1 MRTEHQDKGRY
12 QISNL
17 NFSLRTPNSELP
29 ANYISKVL
37 PLRIGILMD
46 HPSPH
51 MVSLL
56 DALSER
62 DDCSAEVI
70 YFGQAAPERRW
81 GAPLG
86 QLPYRFLRGVTFATG
101 GLQINPGLI
110 HRLQKMRVDVW
121 LINTCYDSP
130 STLIAAWWLGK
141 GSTPWVYM
149 NEPPRPRNWLLS
161 ALKSLPLQFVL
172 KRAWGAIGMG
182 ERAAAMYRIL
192 LNDNRPTTSI
202 PYCIN
207 LEDFSH
213 LPISG
218 PPEDGQ
224 PLHFLTCCQM
234 IHRKGLDILLKA
246 CEKLKDMNWR
256 LTLVGEGHLRPRLER
271 EFSGLFSKEQV
282 RFVGEVPYEKRH
294 EAFARQHIFVFPSRW
309 DGWGMVVPEALAAG
323 LPVVATDQV
332 ISAHEF
338 VTNGVN
344 GFIVPANDPSA
355 LADKM
360 TYFIS
365 HPGQI
370 PDMALA
376 ARQALENYRSEIG
389 AERLVEFLGDLLKN
403 KGSQQ
408 KNGVSKN
415 VENPLTP
422 AAEGHGLWP
431 WMNARAFGR
440 DVAPQGR
447 HGRCH
452 GLSPWGST
460 WRALT
465 TSESLLDN
473 IGKSI
478 RRRAKDIAIRTGI
491 AVRLYAKPK
500 GHRILVYH
508 LVLEEDRKSFEEQI
522 KFIKDHFVV
531 CSLSKIIEAACR
543 EDGDKAY
550 YAAIT
555 FDDGFRV
562 LMRDGLEILEKYNI
576 KACFFVPTGFVEL
589 SDKPAAGARFS
600 LRAHYY
606 NFPLEPMQPQDL
618 QALVKLGHEVG
629 SHGISHISLS
639 AMPVKH
645 AIRELELS
653 RQQITEWTGVA
664 PTSFAYPYGET
675 SSVLGDPTQWIRQAG
690 YSYGFTLKRGAA
702 NASSDPFLMPRE
714 HTEGNW
720 PIRDLKYFLTK

>member
-1 MRTEHQDKGRY
+1 
-12 QISNL
+12 
-17 NFSLRTPNSELP
+17 
-29 ANYISKVL
+29 
-37 PLRIGILMD
+37 
-46 HPSPH
+46 

-172 KRAWGAIGMG
+172 KRAWRAIGMG

-234 IHRKGLDILLKA
+234 IHRKGLDVLLKA

-256 LTLVGEGHLRPRLER
+256 LTLVGDGPLRPRLER

-294 EAFARQHIFVFPSRW
+294 EVFARQHIFVFPSRW

-338 VTNGVN
+338 VRNGVN

-360 TYFIS
+360 SYFIS
-365 HPGQI
+365 YPERI
-370 PDMALA
+370 SEMALA
-376 ARQALENYRSEIG
+376 ARQSLENYRSEIG
-389 AERLVEFLGDLLKN
+389 AERLVEFLGDLLEN

-408 KNGVSKN
+408 ENGVSKN
-415 VENPLTP
+415 VENPL
-422 AAEGHGLWP
+422 
-431 WMNARAFGR
+431 
-440 DVAPQGR
+440 
-447 HGRCH
+447 
-452 GLSPWGST
+452 T

-589 SDKPAAGARFS
+589 SDKPDVAAHFS

-606 NFPLEPMQPQDL
+606 NLSLEPIHPEDL

-629 SHGISHISLS
+629 SHGVSHINLS
-639 AMPVKH
+639 AMSMKQ
-645 AIRELELS
+645 AMRELDLS
-653 RQQITEWTGVA
+653 RQRIAEWTGA
-664 PTSFAYPYGET
+664 PPAYFAYPYGHT
-675 SSVLGDPTQWIRQAG
+675 TSVLGDPTQWIRQAG
-690 YSYGFTLKRGAA
+690 YSYGFTLKRGAV
-702 NASSDPFLMPRE
+702 NASSDPFLMPRD
-714 HTEGNW
+714 HIEGNW

>member
-1 MRTEHQDKGRY
+1 MGVK
-12 QISNL
+12 
-17 NFSLRTPNSELP
+17 
-29 ANYISKVL
+29 
-37 PLRIGILMD
+37 
-46 HPSPH
+46 
-51 MVSLL
+51 
-56 DALSER
+56 
-62 DDCSAEVI
+62 
-70 YFGQAAPERRW
+70 AA
-81 GAPLG
+81 
-86 QLPYRFLRGVTFATG
+86 Q
-101 GLQINPGLI
+101 
-110 HRLQKMRVDVW
+110 
-121 LINTCYDSP
+121 
-130 STLIAAWWLGK
+130 
-141 GSTPWVYM
+141 
-149 NEPPRPRNWLLS
+149 
-161 ALKSLPLQFVL
+161 
-172 KRAWGAIGMG
+172 
-182 ERAAAMYRIL
+182 MYRTL
-192 LNDNRPTTSI
+192 LNENRPVTSI
-202 PYCIN
+202 PYYIN
-207 LEDFSH
+207 LEEFFH
-213 LPISG
+213 LPIATE
-218 PPEDGQ
+218 PADGQ
-224 PLHFLTCCQM
+224 PLQFLTCCQM

-246 CEKLKDMNWR
+246 CEELKDMNWR
-256 LTLVGEGHLRPRLER
+256 LTLVGDGPLRLKLGR
-271 EFSGLFSKEQV
+271 EFSRHFSREQV
-282 RFVGEVPYEKRH
+282 NFIGEVAYEKRY
-294 EAFARQHIFVFPSRW
+294 EAFAGQHIFVFPSRW

-338 VTNGVN
+338 VRNGVN

-360 TYFIS
+360 SYFIS
-365 HPGQI
+365 YPERI
-370 PDMALA
+370 SEMALA
-376 ARQALENYRSEIG
+376 ARQSLENYRSEIG
-389 AERLVEFLGDLLKN
+389 AERLVEFLGDLLEN

-408 KNGVSKN
+408 ENGVSKN
-415 VENPLTP
+415 VENPL
-422 AAEGHGLWP
+422 
-431 WMNARAFGR
+431 
-440 DVAPQGR
+440 
-447 HGRCH
+447 
-452 GLSPWGST
+452 T

-589 SDKPAAGARFS
+589 SDKPDVAAHFS

-606 NFPLEPMQPQDL
+606 NLSLEPIHPEDL

-629 SHGISHISLS
+629 SHGVSHINLS
-639 AMPVKH
+639 AMSMKQ
-645 AIRELELS
+645 AMRELDLS
-653 RQQITEWTGVA
+653 RQRIAEWTGA
-664 PTSFAYPYGET
+664 PPAYFAYPYGHT
-675 SSVLGDPTQWIRQAG
+675 TSVLGDPTQWIRQAG
-690 YSYGFTLKRGAA
+690 YSYGFTLKRGAV
-702 NASSDPFLMPRE
+702 NASSDPFLMPRD
-714 HTEGNW
+714 HIEGNW